1 MAQRKFTFVIVL
13 GTILVS
19 ISGISMVFAQFTYHN
34 DNDHGIPV
42 WIKNTA
48 GWWADGSISETE
60 FLRAIQYLIE
70 NQIIKVTVTRQ
81 EGLPDITSTFTL
93 PAGRNSEFVKYGGS
107 FEQKHEGPLTLIIV
121 QPDKSEFK
129 LTTVARNGEFTATW
143 ELRPDAQI
151 GVYVVF
157 AEIEGELHLVSAF
170 EVKDND
176 ANKVPAWIKNNAVW
190 WAAGKITDS
199 DFIQGIEFLVS
210 NGVIYVPANTEDTK
224 TETQEVEE
232 IKPAEFQECSGSAR
246 CIQGRV
252 NKVIDGDTIE
262 VNGQSIRFA
271 LASAAEIDQPEGL
284 EARAFID
291 SLCPIGNK
299 VKVDED
305 DGQVDVSFGRII
317 AVVYCNGMNLN
328 EELLDANLG
337 YLSAG
342 FCSSSEFSGTSWA
355 QKHGCSPDTQHTGK
369 TLPESCDPS
378 YPDVCIPPPPP
389 NLDCTDIEYR
399 DFVVLQPDPH
409 GFDGNYDGI
418 GCES

>member
-1 MAQRKFTFVIVL
+1 MTQRIFILTLVL
-13 GTILVS
+13 GTILAS
-19 ISGISMVFAQFTYHN
+19 FSGISMVLAQFTDHN
-34 DNDHGIPV
+34 DHDPGIPS

-48 GWWADGSISETE
+48 GWWADDSISEAE

-70 NQIIKVTVTRQ
+70 EQIIKVTVAKQ

-93 PAGRNSEFVKYGGS
+93 PAGRNSEFVKYKGI
-107 FEQKHEGPLTLIIV
+107 FEQKHEGPLTLTIMR
-121 QPDKSEFK
+121 PDKSEFQ
-129 LTTVARNGEFTATW
+129 LTTVARNGEFTATM

-157 AEIEGELHLVSAF
+157 AEIEGKLYLVSAF

-176 ANKVPAWIKNNAVW
+176 ANKVPVWIKNNASW
-190 WAAGKITDS
+190 WAKGKITDS
-199 DFIQGIEFLVS
+199 DFVQGIEFLVS
-210 NGVIYVPANTEDTK
+210 NGVIYVPAKTQDTK
-224 TETQEVEE
+224 TEIQEVEV

-246 CIQGRV
+246 CIEGRV
-252 NKVIDGDTIE
+252 NRIVDGDTIE

-284 EARAFID
+284 DARAFID
-291 SLCPIGNK
+291 RLCPVGNK

-305 DGQVDVSFGRII
+305 DGQVNGSFGRII

-328 EELLDANLG
+328 AELLDANLG

-342 FCSSSEFSGTSWA
+342 FCSTSEFSGTPWA
-355 QKHGCSPDTQHTGK
+355 QKHGCSPDAQHTGK
-369 TLPESCDPS
+369 TMPESCDPS
-378 YPDVCIPPPPP
+378 YPDVCIPSPPPD
-389 NLDCTDIEYR
+389 LDCEDIEYR
-399 DFVVLQPDPH
+399 NFAVLQPDPH